1 MDNSTKILNAKAV
14 LRGAI
19 CGDIIGSAYEWHS
32 TKNYNFT
39 LNTKA
44 SRFTDDTVCSIA
56 VADALVSNSPLT
68 STMQKWCR
76 KYPNAGYGGKFRH
89 WIVSDS
95 PEAYGSYGNGS
106 AMRVSA
112 AGAVATSK
120 EECLD
125 LAEKTAIITHNHRE
139 GIKGAQSVALA
150 IYMGLR
156 GATKN
161 EIQEELVNR
170 FGYNLTRNYSDIQA
184 DYRFHVS
191 CQKSVPEAIIAF
203 MVSNDYESAVRRAVA
218 LGGDADTQAAIAGS
232 IAAAYYGEIPKSLL
246 SVCMEKLTEEMK
258 SIINEFDSLLEVK
271 HGNQKILL

>member
-1 MDNSTKILNAKAV
+1 MDNSTKILNAKAI

-32 TKNYNFT
+32 TKIYNFT

-56 VADALVSNSPLT
+56 
-68 STMQKWCR
+68 
-76 KYPNAGYGGKFRH
+76 
-89 WIVSDS
+89 
-95 PEAYGSYGNGS
+95 
-106 AMRVSA
+106 
-112 AGAVATSK
+112 
-120 EECLD
+120 
-125 LAEKTAIITHNHRE
+125 
-139 GIKGAQSVALA
+139 
-150 IYMGLR
+150 
-156 GATKN
+156 
-161 EIQEELVNR
+161 
-170 FGYNLTRNYSDIQA
+170 
-184 DYRFHVS
+184 
-191 CQKSVPEAIIAF
+191 F
-203 MVSNDYESAVRRAVA
+203 MVSNDYESAVRRGVA